1 MTTVLSDSIGFP
13 KELLEQPASE
23 RLSYFQHKVVAHPHL
38 KAIHQALTKAIQQ
51 PSGASLVL
59 VFGPTGVGKT
69 TLRLRIEQQLAE
81 EARNTK
87 DYVPGNIPV
96 ASIEATS
103 PETGDF
109 RWKDYYMRA
118 LQALDDPFLDH
129 RIDYRLKNA
138 RRNKDGQVIIGSN
151 VPICDLRWAVEQ
163 ALRLRHPKAF
173 IVDEAQHLRKI
184 SGGKRLLDQMD
195 ILKSLANVTD
205 TVHVLIGT
213 YELLS
218 LANLSAQLNRRSIDI
233 HFPRYRCENNSDWIV
248 FKSILLTFQ
257 RYLPLAKEP
266 DLVEQGEYFYERSL
280 GCVGI
285 LKDWLTRSLSVAL
298 DESSDTLSERQLEST
313 AYSHRKLLRIIQET
327 REGEDTLQEQ
337 TLHQSDLRMLLGMDH
352 QAEEPADLRKTA
364 KRVGERNPVRDRVGR
379 SENAV

>member
-1 MTTVLSDSIGFP
+1 MTTVLSDVNGFP

-23 RLSYFQHKVVAHPHL
+23 RLAYFQRKVVAHPYL
-38 KAIHQALTKAIQQ
+38 KTTHQALARAIQQ
-51 PSGASLVL
+51 PLGASLIL

-69 TLRLRIEQQLAE
+69 TLRLRIEQQLVE
-81 EARNTK
+81 EARNAK
-87 DYVPGNIPV
+87 DYAPGNIPV
-96 ASIEATS
+96 ASIEAAS

-109 RWKDYYMRA
+109 RWKDYYMRT

-129 RIDYRLKNA
+129 RIDYKMKNA
-138 RRNKDGQVIIGSN
+138 RRNKDGQLVIGSN
-151 VPICDLRWAVEQ
+151 VPICDLRWTVEQ
-163 ALRLRHPKAF
+163 ALRSRHPKAF
-173 IVDEAQHLRKI
+173 IIDEAQHLKKI

-218 LANLSAQLNRRSIDI
+218 LANLSGQLNRRSIDI
-233 HFPRYRCENNSDWIV
+233 HFPRYRCENASDWTV
-248 FKSILLTFQ
+248 FKNILLTFQ

-266 DLVEQGEYFYERSL
+266 DLVGQGEYFYERSL

-285 LKDWLTRSLSVAL
+285 LKDWLTRSLSLAL
-298 DESSDTLSERQLEST
+298 DESSNTLDKRQLEST

-327 REGEDTLQEQ
+327 REGEETLKEQ
-337 TLHQSDLRMLLGMDH
+337 TLHQSDLRMLLGIH
-352 QAEEPADLRKTA
+352 QPTEEPSNPHKTT
-364 KRVGERNPVRDRVGR
+364 KRVGERNPVRDQVGR
-379 SENAV
+379 VENAA